1 MRRGK
6 WWVGSVC
13 VYIGICIIYME
24 VKRQEERNRSDQIRS
39 NQIETDPGKMNY
51 TRHAAPGIKHTNS
64 NATQMQI

>member
-6 WWVGSVC
+6 WWVGSIC
-13 VYIGICIIYME
+13 VYIGICIVYME
-24 VKRQEERNRSDQIRS
+24 VD
-39 NQIETDPGKMNY
+39 QIETDPGKMNY